1 MPTRLRLIVKSNNEA
16 KPLSLSIDL
25 IKHNVYYVFMNAF
38 AALAD
43 NTRREIVRLVTKN
56 GELTS
61 TEISQNF
68 EMSPPA
74 ISQHLKIL
82 KEAKVLN
89 MKKDAQR
96 RIYTLND
103 SGMDEMEKWLLD
115 IKNLWNNRLDRLDRY
130 LLKLKAEK
138 SHGKK

>member
-1 MPTRLRLIVKSNNEA
+1 
-16 KPLSLSIDL
+16 
-25 IKHNVYYVFMNAF
+25 MNTF

-43 NTRREIVRLVTKN
+43 DTRREIIRLVAKS

-61 TEISQNF
+61 SEISQNF
-68 EMSPPA
+68 KMSSPA

-89 MKKDAQR
+89 MKKDAQKR
-96 RIYTLND
+96 VYSLNE

-115 IKNLWNNRLDRLDRY
+115 IKTLWNKRLDKLDKY
-130 LLKLKAEK
+130 LSKLKTER
-138 SHGKK
+138 SHDKK

>member
-1 MPTRLRLIVKSNNEA
+1 
-16 KPLSLSIDL
+16 
-25 IKHNVYYVFMNAF
+25 MNAF

-43 NTRREIVRLVTKN
+43 DTRREIVRLVAKN

-68 EMSPPA
+68 EVSPPA

-89 MKKDAQR
+89 MKKDAQK

-115 IKNLWNNRLDRLDRY
+115 IKNLWNKRLDRLDRY
-130 LLKLKAEK
+130 LLKMKAERA
-138 SHGKK
+138 HDKK

>member
-1 MPTRLRLIVKSNNEA
+1 
-16 KPLSLSIDL
+16 
-25 IKHNVYYVFMNAF
+25 MNAF

-43 NTRREIVRLVTKN
+43 DTRRAIVRLVAKN

-61 TEISQNF
+61 TEISKNF
-68 EMSPPA
+68 QISPPA

-82 KEAKVLN
+82 KEANVLN
-89 MKKDAQR
+89 MKKDAQK

-115 IKNLWNNRLDRLDRY
+115 IRNLWNRRLDRLDEY
-130 LLKLKAEK
+130 LLKMK
-138 SHGKK
+138 SGRSNAKK